1 MKKITFIFLLGF
13 VTTLQA
19 VSNVSVV
26 TFNTQK
32 LCDEVGDAQ
41 YNAIG
46 RIVRH
51 LDADVFMFQEIPI
64 STAENLV
71 SLRDDYLTNYYV
83 IWSGN
88 HDGNNRQAVLSRFP
102 IIAQGDVVT
111 NTAFGEPEVIYTN
124 KFTRELLWAKVELP
138 ESDNLNIFSAHL
150 KATGVSFPNWDKK
163 RRENEARMINMRLEE
178 FVSNNPAS
186 QILLG
191 GDMNVDNSDTGSYGQ
206 AVIILTN
213 STVQTRYT
221 VATNPDTGSDYTFDG
236 DARFDYQFPNP
247 RLTDLASLV
256 FRSDVGTVPA
266 GVFESDTT
274 NASDHYPVWFNYEVG
289 PAQNTNFAKIMIT
302 EVDVWRSANYRTNK
316 YIELF
321 NAGSLTQ
328 NLQGWE
334 INDLEKEGQVIAD
347 APAILFPGDYALIQ
361 YNETEVS
368 DITSEGDGIL
378 NLYISNSLN
387 FTTTDDQLV
396 LLDKSDFIVDG
407 VIWNNN
413 NSTLGNGEDKDFNEM
428 CRYSWICPL
437 IKNDNPTQ
445 YNERTVKVRGT
456 LSSTGQSL
464 FRWMNKDY
472 DYIETDKKNDWST
485 RSVGSPGE
493 PNIIY
498 IPPQD
503 LDLIFTEIGVWQ
515 DDGATTQKF
524 IELYNVGNTTVDI
537 SGCIITD
544 FDGIDDSPLST
555 NSAWLL
561 PEDYAVLYFGDGTND
576 TTSADDGVLNIYNVD
591 NNIKTL
597 YSSDGFRIADYEGKV
612 LDAVVYFSDN
622 GSTNVLNEISDLGE
636 LCPKNWNYSPEPTN
650 WSMYFSYAVSASP
663 DGGTNSP
670 GRNDSISRYL
680 FDDIAD
686 EYIDRDLKLDWYVSS
701 QDITPG
707 TASKES
713 TIPEPISF
721 FIYQLMFILLNS
733 ARPKTTSFFDYLN
746 L

>member
-1 MKKITFIFLLGF
+1 MKKITFIFWLVLAAS
-13 VTTLQA
+13 LQA

-32 LCDEVGDAQ
+32 LCGEVGDTQ

-64 STAENLV
+64 TTVENLV

-83 IWSGN
+83 VWSDN
-88 HDGNNRQAVLSRFP
+88 HDNNNRQAVLSRYP
-102 IIAQGDVVT
+102 IIAKGDVVT
-111 NTAFGEPEVIYTN
+111 NTAFGEPEDIYTN
-124 KFTRELLWAKVELP
+124 KFTRELLWAKVKLP
-138 ESDNLNIFSAHL
+138 EADNLNIFSAHL
-150 KATGVSFPNWDKK
+150 KATGIQFPNWDKK
-163 RRENEARMINMRLEE
+163 RRENEARMINSYLET
-178 FVSNNPAS
+178 FLSNNPAP

-191 GDMNVDNSDTGSYGQ
+191 GDMNTDISDTGSYGR
-206 AVIILTN
+206 AIIILTN

-221 VATNPDTGSDYTFDG
+221 EAINPDTGSDYTFDG

-247 RLTDLASLV
+247 RLTE
-256 FRSDVGTVPA
+256 T
-266 GVFESDTT
+266 
-274 NASDHYPVWFNYEVG
+274 
-289 PAQNTNFAKIMIT
+289 
-302 EVDVWRSANYRTNK
+302 
-316 YIELF
+316 ELF

-328 NLQGWE
+328 NLEGWE
-334 INDLEKEGQVIAD
+334 VNDLETEGQVIAV

-378 NLYISNSLN
+378 NLYVSNSLN

-396 LLDKSDFIVDG
+396 LLDKSDFFVDG

-413 NSTLGNGEDKDFNEM
+413 NTTLGSGEDKDFNEM
-428 CRYSWICPL
+428 CKYSWIYPL
-437 IKNDNPTQ
+437 IKDDNPTQ

-456 LSSTGQSL
+456 LSTAGQSL
-464 FRWMNKDY
+464 FRWMDKDY

-485 RSVGSPGE
+485 RSVGSPGG

-503 LDLIFTEIGVWQ
+503 LDLLFTEIGVWQ
-515 DDGATTQKF
+515 DAGATTQKF

-537 SGCIITD
+537 SGCVITD
-544 FDGIDDSPLST
+544 FDGTDDLPLST

-597 YSSDGFRIADYEGKV
+597 YSSDGFRIEDSEGKV
-612 LDAVVYFSDN
+612 LDAVVYFSND
-622 GSTNVLNEISDLGE
+622 GATNTNPEISDLAE
-636 LCPKNWNYSPEPTN
+636 LCPADWDYTPDPTN

-680 FDDIAD
+680 FDDISD
-686 EYIDRDLKLDWYVSS
+686 EYIDRDLKYDWYVSS

-713 TIPEPISF
+713 TLPEPAIFWIFNFKLTSHKHAKCKK
-721 FIYQLMFILLNS
+721 LM
-733 ARPKTTSFFDYLN
+733 
-746 L
+746 

>member
-1 MKKITFIFLLGF
+1 MSKIYILIFGLIF
-13 VTTLQA
+13 VASLQA

-32 LCDEVGDAQ
+32 LCREVGDAQ

-64 STAENLV
+64 STVENLV

-83 IWSGN
+83 VWSGN
-88 HDGNNRQAVLSRFP
+88 HDNNNRQAVLSRYP

-111 NTAFGEPEVIYTN
+111 NTAFGDLEVIYTN
-124 KFTRELLWAKVELP
+124 KFTRELLWANVNLP

-150 KATGVSFPNWDKK
+150 KATGVLFPNWDRK
-163 RRENEARMINMRLEE
+163 RRENEARMINSYLET
-178 FVSNNPAS
+178 FLSNNPTP

-191 GDMNVDNSDTGSYGQ
+191 GDMNTDNSDTGSYGQ
-206 AVIILTN
+206 AIIILTN
-213 STVQTRYT
+213 SYVQTRYT
-221 VATNPDTGSDYTFDG
+221 EAINPDTGLDYTFEG

-247 RLTDLASLV
+247 RLTNLASLV
-256 FRSDVGTVPA
+256 FRTDVGAVPS

-289 PAQNTNFAKIMIT
+289 PSQNTNFAKILIT
-302 EVDVWRSANYRTNK
+302 EVDVWRSTNYRTNE

-321 NAGSLTQ
+321 NSGSLTQ
-328 NLQGWE
+328 NLQGWAVS
-334 INDLEKEGQVIAD
+334 DLDANSQIIAG

-361 YNETEVS
+361 YNETGIS

-396 LLDKSDFIVDG
+396 LLNKSEFFVDG
-407 VIWNNN
+407 VIWNNKDY
-413 NSTLGNGEDKDFNEM
+413 TLASGNATDFNEM
-428 CRYSWICPL
+428 CKYSWIYPL
-437 IKNDNPTQ
+437 IHDNNPTQ
-445 YNERTVKVRGT
+445 YLERTVKVRGT
-456 LSSTGQSL
+456 LTSSGQSL

-485 RSVGSPGE
+485 RGIGSPGE

-503 LDLIFTEIGVWQ
+503 LELIFTEIGVWQ
-515 DDGATTQKF
+515 DAGATTQKF
-524 IELYNVGNTTVDI
+524 IELYNKGNTTVDI

-544 FDGIDDSPLST
+544 FEGTDDLPLSI

-561 PEDYAVLYFGDGTND
+561 PENYAVLYFGDGTND
-576 TTSADDGVLNIYNVD
+576 TTSADDGILNIYNVD

-597 YSSDGFRIADYEGKV
+597 SQSDGFRIEDYKGKV

-622 GSTNVLNEISDLGE
+622 KSTNVANEISDLAE
-636 LCPKNWNYSPEPTN
+636 LCPADWDYTPDPTN

-663 DGGTNSP
+663 DGGTNLP

-686 EYIDRDLKLDWYVSS
+686 EYIDRNLKLDWYVSA
-701 QDITPG
+701 QEITPG

-713 TIPEPISF
+713 IIPESGIF
-721 FIYQLMFILLNS
+721 IIYQLIFIIYYI
-733 ARPKTTSFFDYLN
+733 KKHV
-746 L
+746 